1 MGTGR
6 NRCSAGSCAE
16 EVSKRGQVTLEAQQ
30 GQVAK
35 RRSQWGQVGIGARRV
50 RARKKGAG
58 RLSSKGMPKRG
69 QVTLEAQQGQV
80 QRGEANGD
88 RSE

>member
-6 NRCSAGSCAE
+6 NRCSVGWCAE

-30 GQVAK
+30 GQVPR

-58 RLSSKGMPKRG
+58 RLSSKGTGRG
-69 QVTLEAQQGQV
+69 
-80 QRGEANGD
+80 ANVG
-88 RSE
+88 